1 LLCICRAFFFF
12 SCRRRHTR
20 FSRDWSSDVCSSD
33 LGDST
38 AAIAPEI
45 PRNPRIIAWDAGL
58 AADSVGQ
65 LIGGAYQVIEN
76 ADTLYISVRT
86 QYVAAGTPISIVMRD
101 SRGTTIDSAA
111 TTSGTPDADA
121 MSRVLVTLPAA
132 ATAAP
137 GQYQIEAILDGVSQ
151 GMRPMAIGTN

>member
-76 ADTLYISVRT
+76 ADTLYISVR
-86 QYVAAGTPISIVMRD
+86 AEERSCRE
-101 SRGTTIDSAA
+101 
-111 TTSGTPDADA
+111 
-121 MSRVLVTLPAA
+121 LVGLSV
-132 ATAAP
+132 ATAPVNAN
-137 GQYQIEAILDGVSQ
+137 
-151 GMRPMAIGTN
+151 RT

>member
-1 LLCICRAFFFF
+1 
-12 SCRRRHTR
+12 
-20 FSRDWSSDVCSSD
+20 
-33 LGDST
+33 
-38 AAIAPEI
+38 
-45 PRNPRIIAWDAGL
+45 
-58 AADSVGQ
+58 
-65 LIGGAYQVIEN
+65 VIEN

-101 SRGTTIDSAA
+101 SRGTMIDSAA

-151 GMRPMAIGTN
+151 AMRPMAIGTNEPSESQSTERWLPSQNGLLRERPQRHSAQL